1 MYLNHGKRA
10 KQPNKDNNRKYD
22 IYKAGQVTRW
32 CFKLGRFN
40 ESIISLAS
48 CENNKFYASHS
59 GNYNYGKTSNDNGN
73 NNYNINTRHDN
84 NNSMK
89 QQQQ

>member
-10 KQPNKDNNRKYD
+10 KQPNKDNNRKCD

-40 ESIISLAS
+40 ESIISLAC

-59 GNYNYGKTSNDNGN
+59 GNYNYGKTSMTMA
-73 NNYNINTRHDN
+73 ITTPTTPIPCTTITTA
-84 NNSMK
+84 
-89 QQQQ
+89 